1 MYPLKI
7 IISMQEFGLCIYLY
21 KFIGIYTF
29 AQEWKHSLQY
39 LFKKGTIRLIGLGLQ
54 FS

>member
-29 AQEWKHSLQY
+29 SQERQHSLQY
-39 LFKKGTIRLIGLGLQ
+39 LFKKGTKWIIGPGLQ
-54 FS
+54 LS